1 MQRINAIKWL
11 ERLASKRIC
20 LLGIALML
28 SSLAAHAQDAPSEA
42 AANAEVASSG
52 GRSYFQMFFVSEDP
66 IGQLIIVLL
75 VLMSM
80 VSMSLTIYFSMQ
92 ARKKAMLPDMTQVRL
107 GELLGQKRWREAIEF
122 AQSDTS
128 FLGRVCYGA
137 LNEASQGYQAMER
150 AIEES
155 ADVETTRALRPIE
168 YLNVLGNVSPMIG
181 LFGTVYGMIV
191 AFQDLVAAQGRPDPA
206 QLAAGIST
214 ALVTTLWGLVVAIP
228 AIAAYAMVRNRVD
241 GLSAEAVVSAQRLIE
256 PFRRRRQGATQSQAA
271 QQAPAKG

>member
-1 MQRINAIKWL
+1 MQRIYAIKWL
-11 ERLASKRIC
+11 ETLTSWRTGLLAMM
-20 LLGIALML
+20 LMVL
-28 SSLAAHAQDAPSEA
+28 SFVAQAQDAPA
-42 AANAEVASSG
+42 ADAASGGGG

-107 GELLGQKRWREAIEF
+107 SELLGQKRWREAIEF

-150 AIEES
+150 AIEEA

-241 GLSAEAVVSAQRLIE
+241 GLSAEAVVAAQRLIE
-256 PFRRRRQGATQSQAA
+256 PFRRRRQGAAQTQAA